1 MCGIAGV
8 IEPPYHGAAS
18 STVLEAMCRV
28 IRHRGPDASGIHIDD
43 RVGLGSQRLAIID
56 LADGN
61 QPICNEDGSIW
72 VVQNGEIYN
81 HVAVRRE
88 LEKRGHR
95 FRTSHADTE
104 VLVHAYEEWG
114 ESFAE
119 HLEGMFAIAVWDA
132 RAQQLV
138 LVRDRIGI
146 KPLYFCWRNG
156 RLIFASEIKAILE
169 HPAAERGIDPQSV
182 YDYLGWEFVPGPATM
197 YRDIKKLMPGHLL
210 VWKNESIGVHQWWD
224 ISYEPVEAS
233 TEEYERRIRDGLRE
247 SVGKR
252 LMSDVPLGVFLS
264 GGMDSTAV
272 LAQVAELTTE
282 KIRTFTIG
290 YADPSFSELEYA
302 HYAAKHYGTEHRD
315 VIIEPITPDLI
326 ERCVWHLDE
335 PMTDLSA
342 MPLYLLCNAAREDVA
357 VCLSGEGGDE
367 VFVGYD
373 RYVASKI
380 DRDWSVVPSF
390 LRRGLIGPLVDRL
403 PDQRQKK
410 GAINMLK
417 RFMQGSAMPAEA
429 GAMRWQYFSSAEQDA
444 LLFNERFRTQIQ
456 ADPFGPMLRA
466 LEGKNFPTQLD
477 RELYT
482 DLRFTMPDSVLM
494 KVDKMSMASS
504 LEVRVP
510 FLDHHLVEYAATLP
524 ASVRFP
530 RLDRRAIYRSA
541 VAPLLPEK
549 ILKRGKQGYSL
560 PIKNWLR
567 EDLKDWMIG
576 LFNESDLIREYLCR
590 EYIDRMIGEHM
601 AMTHNHNHTLW
612 ALINLELWH
621 RVYIRQETPTFVT

>member
-61 QPICNEDGSIW
+61 QPICNEDGSVW

-169 HPAAERGIDPQSV
+169 HPASERGIDPQSI

-210 VWKNESIGVHQWWD
+210 VWKNESIRVRQWWD

-247 SVGKR
+247 SVDKR

-302 HYAAKHYGTEHRD
+302 HYAAKYYGTEHRD

-380 DRDWSVVPSF
+380 DRYWSVVPSF
-390 LRRGLIGPLVDRL
+390 LRRGLIEPLVDRL

-417 RFMQGSAMPAEA
+417 RFMQGSTMPAEA

-444 LLFNERFRTQIQ
+444 LLFNESFRTQIQ

-510 FLDHHLVEYAATLP
+510 FLDHHLVEYAASLP